1 MVTIPTSRDVG
12 FSSPRSGRAA
22 PSGPTPM
29 VGRAMQG
36 LGQSIVQV
44 GFSLQDLQERE
55 QRDLMNSRSNEV
67 STSLTRFLADEE
79 QRFLKARDESSESGI
94 GFTRQFMEGHQQRAN
109 EFAKQNF
116 AGLSED
122 AQTGYLNN
130 ILSRGNSLFEKANA
144 YETQAKTNY
153 YDRTTNGNLDVYR
166 TDIKNNAA
174 NFEDLKRQGLEAI
187 NSADMPEPWKA
198 ERRAQWEADA
208 AESKWQWKYQQD
220 PQTAIRDIKGVK
232 VDAKGLSAAIQQTA
246 QQLGIDPLDLATVM
260 SYETGGTFDPWIKGP
275 TTKWGTHRGL
285 IQWGEPQAA
294 KYGVTQDMPI
304 EQQVAAAGQYLRDA
318 GVKPGMGLIDIY
330 SAVNAGA
337 PGRYD
342 RSDHKAGG
350 APGTVADKVMY
361 QMEGHKQKAAALLGG
376 TYTPVPGD
384 PDLDAIPF
392 DRRQQLASWGETQYS
407 QQVTQQRA
415 ATNDNYKLLIATQP
429 DQVSETQILS
439 DPLLDN
445 GDKASL
451 ITSLRTAVK
460 DSGAVNAVI
469 GALGAGGDASINPF
483 DTDQVKAANG
493 AYDKL
498 MGAAGSPEEQ
508 AAITSD
514 FVTRTGYIPKPVQ
527 AQIRNGALSTDAAAF
542 SQSMEQSLALQQAA
556 PGAFSSFEGAEA
568 VRKKMDL
575 YRAFTRDMGYSAE
588 EAAGRLIRA
597 NDPQYAAQRDALMK
611 SKAVKDAV
619 DGIDAD
625 AVANIFDR
633 GIMGSGYGSAN
644 PKLGPTPMAE
654 AAMVT
659 DYRSIFEEALVD
671 SGGDVDAATTAANTR
686 FQRFYGVSD
695 LTSMGSNVVVK
706 NPPEKAYPAGADGT
720 HGYIRTQALEALK
733 AEGIEAEDVYLNPD
747 LETDK
752 DIRAGRLPAYRLM
765 YVKDGKLETFPL
777 AYAPDPSQEKVKA
790 KENAAK
796 AVQDAEARMIENRK
810 MAMQEQ
816 QAADEAMQ
824 QTVGPD
830 WMKARAAET
839 ARDQMQQRQ
848 VRDRQSSNPGPIGGM
863 GTQQQINDMINA
875 GISN

>member
-1 MVTIPTSRDVG
+1 
-12 FSSPRSGRAA
+12 
-22 PSGPTPM
+22 M

-36 LGQSIVQV
+36 LGQSIVQA
-44 GFSLQDLQERE
+44 GFSLQELQERE
-55 QRDLMNSRSNEV
+55 QRDLMNSRSNDV

-79 QRFLKARDESSESGI
+79 QRFLKAREESSESGI

-285 IQWGEPQAA
+285 IQWGEPQA
-294 KYGVTQDMPI
+294 KQYGVTQDMPI

-376 TYTPVPGD
+376 TYVPAPGD

-392 DRRQQLASWGETQYS
+392 DRRQQLAAWGETQYS
-407 QQVTQQRA
+407 QQVTRERA
-415 ATNDNYKLLIATQP
+415 ATKDNYSLLIATQP
-429 DQVSETQILS
+429 EQVKESVILA
-439 DPLLDN
+439 DPVLDN
-445 GDKASL
+445 GEKAEL
-451 ITSLRTAVK
+451 VKSLRSAVK
-460 DSGAVNAVI
+460 DSSAVNAMI
-469 GALGAGGDASINPF
+469 GAMSAGNVSVNPF
-483 DTDQVKAANG
+483 D
-493 AYDKL
+493 
-498 MGAAGSPEEQ
+498 PEQ
-508 AAITSD
+508 AKIADGAFKKLTDGAQSDDEREALTRD
-514 FVTRTGYIPKPVQ
+514 FVGRTGYVPKRVQ
-527 AQIRNGALSTDAAAF
+527 QDLRNGAMSDDAATLART
-542 SQSMEQSLALQQAA
+542 MESGLALDQAA
-556 PGAFSSFEGAEA
+556 PGAFRSFEGSEA
-568 VRKKMDL
+568 VRNRMDL
-575 YRAFTRDMGYSAE
+575 YRAYTRDMGYSPE
-588 EAAGRLIRA
+588 EAAGKLVKA
-597 NDPQYAAQRDALMK
+597 NDPEYAARRETLLK
-611 SKAVKDAV
+611 SETVKEELKK
-619 DGIDAD
+619 IDASTIS
-625 AVANIFDR
+625 ASFDTSTLGLGR
-633 GIMGSGYGSAN
+633 N
-644 PKLGPTPMAE
+644 PKLGPTPAAE
-654 AAMVT
+654 AVMVSE
-659 DYRSIFEEALVD
+659 YRALYQEGLVD
-671 SGGDVDAATTAANTR
+671 ADGDTVAAKKFADAR
-686 FQRFYGVSD
+686 FQRSYGVSSFS
-695 LTSMGSNVVVK
+695 SMGRNVVVK
-706 NPPEKAYPAGADGT
+706 NPPEKAYPPGPDGT
-720 HGYIRTQALEALK
+720 HEYIRRQATEALQGV
-733 AEGIEAEDVYLNPD
+733 GIQADEVYLQPD
-747 LETDK
+747 LETER
-752 DIRAGRLPAYRLM
+752 DIRAGRPASYQVFYL
-765 YVKDGKLETFPL
+765 KDGQIERLNGQFV
-777 AYAPDPSQEKVKA
+777 ADPAEA
-790 KENAAK
+790 KIQAEEDNAAALASSEAQMVDNRNQ
-796 AVQDAEARMIENRK
+796 AVQEGQAVDRALAETA
-810 MAMQEQ
+810 
-816 QAADEAMQ
+816 
-824 QTVGPD
+824 GPD

-839 ARDQMQQRQ
+839 AVDQIQQGRTMQERAAS
-848 VRDRQSSNPGPIGGM
+848 RPNPGPIGGM
-863 GTQQQINDMINA
+863 TTEQQINDMINS
-875 GISN
+875 GVVN